1 MNEMTFSIVRRSPH
15 FSIFVSVQHIENLYG
30 AYLASTGITTDSRN
44 VAKGNIFFAL
54 KGDLFNGNHY
64 SLQALEQGAKLA
76 VVDEDVPGRHEQHFR
91 VDNCLETLQQLA
103 AHHRNQLD
111 IPVIGLTGS
120 NGKTTTKELIARVLA
135 GKLNTHATSGNLN
148 NHIGVP
154 LTILGIGK
162 NTEIAV
168 IEMGANHVGEIAA
181 LCEIARPTHGLITNI
196 GIAHLEGF
204 GSYQGVIRAKT
215 ELYSFL
221 GKTGGNVFVNR
232 DDALLMG
239 HSEQLNRH
247 TYGHTSEA
255 DTMAT
260 ITATLPFL
268 EIRWKAHQICT
279 NLYGDYNFDNIMA
292 AISVGEFFG
301 IPEQATAD
309 AIATYRPANSRSQLL
324 QTADNRI
331 FLDAYNANPSSMVA
345 AIRNFEQQKGASK
358 VLILGDM
365 LELGQ
370 DAFREHLNIIQ
381 SIVGKFNTIILIGP
395 EFSKA
400 STGTGF
406 QVFENTHEAGRWLL
420 ENPIKGCDILVKG
433 SRGIA
438 LEKLLDRL

>member
-15 FSIFVSVQHIENLYG
+15 FSIFVSVQHIEDIYA

-54 KGDLFNGNHY
+54 KGDHFNGNQY
-64 SLQALEQGAKLA
+64 SLQALEKGAVLA
-76 VVDEDVPGRHEQHFR
+76 VVDEDVPGRHEQHIR
-91 VDNCLETLQQLA
+91 VNNCLETLQLLA
-103 AHHRNQLD
+103 AHHRKQLD

-135 GKLNTHATSGNLN
+135 GKFKTHATSGNLN

-154 LTILGIGK
+154 LTVLGIGK
-162 NTEIAV
+162 DTQIAV

-196 GIAHLEGF
+196 GKAHLEGF
-204 GSYQGVIRAKT
+204 GSYQGVIIAKT
-215 ELYSFL
+215 ELFRFL
-221 GKTGGNVFVNR
+221 GNTGGYAFVNS
-232 DDALLMG
+232 DDALLME
-239 HSEQLNRH
+239 HSEHLNRH
-247 TYGHTSEA
+247 TYGRTSDG

-279 NLYGDYNFDNIMA
+279 GLYGDYNFDNIMA
-292 AISVGEFFG
+292 AISMGEFFG
-301 IPEQATAD
+301 IPEQVTAD

-370 DAFREHLNIIQ
+370 DSFQEHLNIIQ
-381 SIVGKFNTIILIGP
+381 SIAGKFKTVILVGP
-395 EFSKA
+395 EFAKA
-400 STGTGF
+400 STGKEF
-406 QVFENTHEAGRWLL
+406 QVFENTHEAGEWLL
-420 ENPIKGCDILVKG
+420 EHPLKGYDILVKG